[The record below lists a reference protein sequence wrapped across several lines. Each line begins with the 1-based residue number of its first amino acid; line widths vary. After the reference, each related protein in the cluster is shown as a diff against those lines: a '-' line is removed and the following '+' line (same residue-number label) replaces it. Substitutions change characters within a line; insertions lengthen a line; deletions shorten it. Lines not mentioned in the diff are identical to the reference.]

1 MKTKQFSGFQL
12 LDLHDFPGQGTAL
25 VGLLDAFWDS
35 KGLIEA
41 SAFRQFCAPVVPL
54 ARFAKAVYSGD
65 EMFSASIEVVN
76 YSNAAIDNKQIMWQ
90 LHGTWKARFRNLL
103 HAPGHIQCN
112 FFDLITQLLWHLC
125 KYRNDII
132 GFSAL
137 NYSYNRTFPTS
148 LISIY

>member
-1 MKTKQFSGFQL
+1 MYFPLLFCRLYGFILLFYHLPSICNTQL
-12 LDLHDFPGQGTAL
+12 LY
-25 VGLLDAFWDS
+25 
-35 KGLIEA
+35 
-41 SAFRQFCAPVVPL
+41 
-54 ARFAKAVYSGD
+54 RFVYKFLY
-65 EMFSASIEVVN
+65 MKPIN
-76 YSNAAIDNKQIMWQ
+76 H

>member
-90 LHGTWKARFRNLL
+90 LADEAGTQISNGRLNVEKY
-103 HAPGHIQCN
+103 IQKE
-112 FFDLITQLLWHLC
+112 Q
-125 KYRNDII
+125 
-132 GFSAL
+132 
-137 NYSYNRTFPTS
+137 
-148 LISIY
+148 

>member
-65 EMFSASIEVVN
+65 EMFSADRKSTRLNSSHIEE
-76 YSNAAIDNKQIMWQ
+76 SRM
-90 LHGTWKARFRNLL
+90 
-103 HAPGHIQCN
+103 PS
-112 FFDLITQLLWHLC
+112 
-125 KYRNDII
+125 
-132 GFSAL
+132 SA
-137 NYSYNRTFPTS
+137 
-148 LISIY
+148 